1 MVAETLKLL
10 KKTEN
15 ENVSE
20 KIFTEKELD
29 ELITEKSDRGLVK
42 KILELLQDSKAE
54 EIVLIDVRDSSNLAD
69 YMFICEG
76 RSQMHCRR
84 IAENIMF
91 SLKHQGEIH
100 LGIEGELEGNWV
112 LLDYGNIILHVFHP
126 EIRKYYNLEEL
137 YATYQEKDFA
147 NKNTPAN

>member
-10 KKTEN
+10 KKKET

-29 ELITEKSDRGLVK
+29 ELITDKSERELIK

-54 EIVLIDVRDSSNLAD
+54 EIVLIDVRKNSNLAD
-69 YMFICEG
+69 YLFICEG
-76 RSQMHCRR
+76 RSQLHCKG
-84 IAENIMF
+84 IAENVVF
-91 SLKHQGEIH
+91 RLKNKGEIH

-112 LLDYGNIILHVFHP
+112 LLDYGNIIIHVFHP
-126 EIRKYYNLEEL
+126 EIRKYYKLEEL
-137 YATYQEKDFA
+137 YAPHQLNDGI
-147 NKNTPAN
+147 